1 MPRKRPSNR
10 RDNAA
15 HDRPPAL
22 PHAGARGR
30 PRTDRSPPGPATDE
44 PAGRTRIIGGDLRGR
59 WIEFDPTGRTRPMK
73 DRVRESLFD
82 LLGTDVRGAVAI
94 DLFAGTGALAFE
106 ALSRGAATAVL
117 GERHFPTADALRR
130 SARGLGLEHRVE
142 VRPGDVLLWARRM
155 PPLPTTAAWLVFVS
169 PPWSFFSERR
179 DELCGL
185 IAAFMAAAPAGSTIV
200 AESDTSF
207 DATALPEAAA
217 WTSREVPPAVLH
229 FWRRPV
235 AERA

>member
-106 ALSRGAATAVL
+106 ALSRGAAAAVL

-235 AERA
+235 AEPA

>member
-1 MPRKRPSNR
+1 MPSNR
-10 RDNAA
+10 R
-15 HDRPPAL
+15 
-22 PHAGARGR
+22 PHAPRGR
-30 PRTDRSPPGPATDE
+30 QRGTAAQPATDE

-82 LLGTDVRGAVAI
+82 LLGTDVRGAIAI

-130 SARGLGLEHRVE
+130 TARALGLEQRVE
-142 VRPGDVLLWARRM
+142 VRAGDVLLWGKRM
-155 PPLPTTAAWLVFVS
+155 PPLPTTAAWIVFVS

-185 IAAFMAAAPAGSTIV
+185 IAAFMAAAPPGSTVV

-207 DATALPEAAA
+207 DVGGLPEAAA
-217 WTSREVPPAVLH
+217 WTSREVPPAVLN
-229 FWRRPV
+229 FWRRPAADV
-235 AERA
+235 SV

>member
-1 MPRKRPSNR
+1 MARK
-10 RDNAA
+10 
-15 HDRPPAL
+15 
-22 PHAGARGR
+22 R
-30 PRTDRSPPGPATDE
+30 PRTDRTQPPAAADE

-117 GERHFPTADALRR
+117 GERHFPTADALRK
-130 SARGLGLEHRVE
+130 SARGLGLEQRVE
-142 VRPGDVLLWARRM
+142 VRPGDVLLWAKRM
-155 PPLPTTAAWLVFVS
+155 PPLLTTAPWIVFVS
-169 PPWSFFSERR
+169 PPWSFFSDRR

-185 IAAFMAAAPAGSTIV
+185 IAAFMAAAPSGSTIV

-217 WTSREVPPAVLH
+217 WTNREVPPAVLH

-235 AERA
+235 AEPA